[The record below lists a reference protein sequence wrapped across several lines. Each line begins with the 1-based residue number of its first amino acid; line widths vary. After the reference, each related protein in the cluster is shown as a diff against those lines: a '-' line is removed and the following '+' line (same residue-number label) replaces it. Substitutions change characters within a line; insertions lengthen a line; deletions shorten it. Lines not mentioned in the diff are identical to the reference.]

1 VHERIHTGDKP
12 YKCAFCDYRSAQV
25 GNTRIHERRHTGV
38 KPYPCPLCPFAAVTS
53 SATYAHM
60 KSMHPG
66 ATDEVKPALPAARGR
81 RASTGGALPQAVA
94 APPSAP
100 VGHQAAGPGAPGQ
113 GQVPQ
118 ASTGSAATL
127 VASAAAAGPGPCAAT
142 TSGPPSEHR
151 ESFLLAGTA
160 CPPPVGH
167 HDVVSEVHQVAVSL
181 PALALQ
187 HPGPG
192 QPHHEPAG
200 SVGASGTSES
210 AVFLSSSGSPAT
222 AGAIT
227 HWHQAPLAPAG
238 QPQAQAACSFDPD
251 SESGQLL
258 GLDVPVVHVAAM
270 PVDPAHYFHSE
281 SEQHPHL
288 PVAES

>member
-1 VHERIHTGDKP
+1 MQIRVHERIHTGDKP

-81 RASTGGALPQAVA
+81 RASTSGALPLAVA

-118 ASTGSAATL
+118 AIGSTGSAAML
-127 VASAAAAGPGPCAAT
+127 QVAASAAAAGPCAA
-142 TSGPPSEHR
+142 SAGPPAEHR
-151 ESFLLAGTA
+151 ESLVGMT

-167 HDVVSEVHQVAVSL
+167 VVSVHQAAVSLSL

-200 SVGASGTSES
+200 SVGATGTSES
-210 AVFLSSSGSPAT
+210 AVFSSSSGSPAT
-222 AGAIT
+222 ASAIT
-227 HWHQAPLAPAG
+227 HWHQAPLMPAG
-238 QPQAQAACSFDPD
+238 QPQAASAFDPD

-258 GLDVPVVHVAAM
+258 GLDIPVVHVAAM
-270 PVDPAHYFHSE
+270 DPAHYFHSE

-288 PVAES
+288 PAAES